1 MMFNYLSMYEA
12 ISLIIA
18 LFVAIIKLIEL
29 IITIKKYLK
38 EKGK

>member
-1 MMFNYLSMYEA
+1 MFDTLSMYET

-18 LFVAIIKLIEL
+18 FFVAIIRLVEL

-38 EKGK
+38 EKEK